1 MKVNLEKDY
10 RRLYSLED
18 LDAVKVIQEY
28 EKEDEYKV
36 SDWAEMAAREAVRG
50 CCGRYVEQVL
60 TAKAETAKNCR
71 VWDAYGDGSN
81 DMDVWIT
88 ATVKIDRGFLEI
100 GAYLSDIWGT
110 GAGRYTQHM
119 FICRYDLAGYGAE

>member
-18 LDAVKVIQEY
+18 LDAVKVVQEY
-28 EKEDEYKV
+28 EKTEDDWKA

-50 CCGRYVEQVL
+50 TSQDVREVI

-88 ATVKIDRGFLEI
+88 ATAKIDRGFLEI
-100 GAYLSDIWGT
+100 GAYLSDIWQT
-110 GAGRYTQHM
+110 GVARYTQHM
-119 FICRYDLAGYGAE
+119 YICRYDFSGYGAE